1 MIIPV
6 STNVHK
12 VTRDACIKEPNLDD
26 YIIQSCEHIDRCG
39 TPLYTGRC
47 MEECFKRYRG
57 GIGE

>member
-6 STNVHK
+6 SPNVHK
-12 VTRDACIKEPNLDD
+12 VTKDACIKEPNLDD
-26 YIIQSCEHIDRCG
+26 YIIKSCEHIGRCG

-57 GIGE
+57 GIE